1 VALPLDKHI
10 LKHNEEEMEEGE
22 EQDYRRLK
30 TEALDTTEAVHSI
43 KLEPEVNLTDE
54 ARGHQPHEAAQE
66 DPIGGVG
73 VVVAAATTA
82 VQDENDFLDRLLD
95 DLDAP
100 VRGEQRRRGRP
111 RGSSNGPKKKR
122 KKTKPPTKDFKCSDC
137 GKAFYFQ
144 KNLFTHVVERH
155 GKSIDELP
163 SLAFVKSEDGSVRA
177 RRRKKKKY
185 GGGRGGGGGGDV
197 YCDECGVYFK
207 FASGLYNHRKRMHG
221 NTEKKPCPHCQRL
234 VKSCTLEQHVREAV
248 LRIRIHM
255 FLGLPDPDPLVTR
268 YGSGS
273 GSFYHHAI
281 IVRKTLIPTIL

>member
-10 LKHNEEEMEEGE
+10 LKHNEEEMEEMEEGE
-22 EQDYRRLK
+22 DYRRLK

-43 KLEPEVNLTDE
+43 KLEPEVNLADE
-54 ARGHQPHEAAQE
+54 ARGQPPHGEAAQE
-66 DPIGGVG
+66 DPIGGV
-73 VVVAAATTA
+73 VVGVAATA

-111 RGSSNGPKKKR
+111 RGSSNGPQKKR

-185 GGGRGGGGGGDV
+185 GGGRGGGGGDV

-248 LRIRIHM
+248 LRIRIHRIHM
-255 FLGLPDPDPLVTR
+255 FLGLPDPDPLVR
-268 YGSGS
+268 GMDPDPDPS
-273 GSFYHHAI
+273 I
-281 IVRKTLIPTIL
+281 IMQN